1 MNVVVIIWWLELQL
15 HMQRVAITIT
25 KIVCSNPE
33 LYSVQHDV
41 IKFVSGL
48 QRVRARGFLLVFW
61 FHPPIKLTVTM

>member
-1 MNVVVIIWWLELQL
+1 VNVVVIIWWLELQL
-15 HMQRVAITIT
+15 HMQRVAITTT

-33 LYSVQHDV
+33 LYSIQHYV

-48 QRVRARGFLLVFW
+48 RQVRARGFLLVFW